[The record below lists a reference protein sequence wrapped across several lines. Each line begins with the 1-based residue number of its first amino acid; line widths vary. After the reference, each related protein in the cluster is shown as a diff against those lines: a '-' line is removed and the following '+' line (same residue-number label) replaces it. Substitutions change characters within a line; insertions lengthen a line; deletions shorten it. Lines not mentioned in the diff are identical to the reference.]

1 MAATASRLD
10 AAVDSTT
17 FVTAMTHL
25 YRGEMNRL
33 TVWRQRLDVTTN
45 WAVILTTALST
56 FTLGTDD
63 VPHYTLLLGLALIAF
78 SITIEGRRYRRLH
91 HTKWRVYL
99 LESGFFAELLHP
111 GRCATPDWRRLLAAD
126 LRHGH
131 FLISWLLAVRVRLRR
146 NYLMLIY
153 FLAGVWLV
161 KLYIHPTGAE
171 SAAVMLS
178 RLQIGGIFPSWLVG
192 SAALVFLAAVTALAA
207 TCPPSGR
214 LEDWADHYTRVRDRR
229 HTK

>member
-1 MAATASRLD
+1 MSAPEPRLD
-10 AAVDSTT
+10 VPSDSTT
-17 FVTAMTHL
+17 FVTGMTHL

-56 FTLGTDD
+56 FTLGTVD

-99 LESGFFAELLHP
+99 LESGFFAELLHSS
-111 GRCATPDWRRLLAAD
+111 RCSTPDWRRLLAAD
-126 LRHGH
+126 LCHGH
-131 FLISWLLAVRVRLRR
+131 FLISRLLAIRVRLRR

-153 FLAGVWLV
+153 FLAGAWLV
-161 KLYIHPTGAE
+161 KLYIHPSAAE

-192 SAALVFLAAVTALAA
+192 SAALLFLAFATALAV
-207 TCPPSGR
+207 TCPPAER
-214 LEDWADHYTRVRDRR
+214 LEDWAGRFGRVRARR
-229 HTK
+229 TSE